1 MQGYHTAEQA
11 GQGRAGRRQG
21 LRQMANRFSRAMGE
35 WRQLPHA
42 ERRRRLRELL
52 RGAPGELQTLMRSGL
67 QALGE
72 QLALTWLYGQM
83 EKDAE
88 AQCGAPKGKHDPQRR
103 GRRHAW
109 VEGSVVLG
117 GRRVPILRPRVRS
130 LDGHELPIPTYE
142 LAQDGTLL
150 SEAMLAGCLAGAA
163 QRRYACTVEEPPALL
178 PVGSVSRSTVS
189 RRCQQE
195 MTELARQFCARPL
208 GGQRWLAVFLD
219 GVELGGHHVIA
230 ALGVAEDGQ
239 KQVLGLWEGETES
252 EAVCRAALEDLVA
265 RGLTA
270 ERGLLVVI
278 DGGKG
283 LYAAVRAVW
292 GPRAL
297 VQRCQAHKVRN
308 LREHLPRQAAERVVG
323 RVHRAWA
330 QGDAAKGER
339 ALRALADELERQGY
353 GEAARS
359 LREGLAET
367 FTCVRLGLPPELC
380 RVLETTN
387 PIESAFSRH
396 QALAWRVKRWRDGHQ
411 ALRWVATALALAE
424 QSFAPLASAADLAVL
439 ARALDRHVAGLTP
452 LAIGA

>member
-1 MQGYHTAEQA
+1 MAGYHTAEQA
-11 GQGRAGRRQG
+11 GQGRAERRQG
-21 LRQMANRFSRAMGE
+21 LWRMANRFSRAMGE

-42 ERRRRLRELL
+42 ERRRRLQELL
-52 RGAPGELQTLMRSGL
+52 RGTAGELQTLVRSGL

-72 QLALTWLYGQM
+72 QLALQWLREQM

-88 AQCGAPKGKHDPQRR
+88 AQCGAPKGKHDPRRR

-130 LDGHELPIPTYE
+130 LDGHELPIRTYE
-142 LAQDGTLL
+142 LAQDACFL

-163 QRRYACTVEEPPALL
+163 QRRYACTVAEPPALL
-178 PVGSVSRSTVS
+178 PAGSVSRSTVS

-195 MTELARQFCARPL
+195 MTELARQFCTRPL

-219 GVELGGHHVIA
+219 GIELGRHHVIA

-270 ERGLLVVI
+270 EQGLLVVI

-283 LYAAVRAVW
+283 LDAAVRAVW

-297 VQRCQAHKVRN
+297 VQRCQTHYYC
-308 LREHLPRQAAERVVG
+308 P
-323 RVHRAWA
+323 
-330 QGDAAKGER
+330 
-339 ALRALADELERQGY
+339 
-353 GEAARS
+353 
-359 LREGLAET
+359 
-367 FTCVRLGLPPELC
+367 
-380 RVLETTN
+380 
-387 PIESAFSRH
+387 
-396 QALAWRVKRWRDGHQ
+396 
-411 ALRWVATALALAE
+411 
-424 QSFAPLASAADLAVL
+424 
-439 ARALDRHVAGLTP
+439 
-452 LAIGA
+452 

>member
-1 MQGYHTAEQA
+1 MAARCAQA
-11 GQGRAGRRQG
+11 MSA
-21 LRQMANRFSRAMGE
+21 
-35 WRQLPHA
+35 WRQLPRA
-42 ERRRRLRELL
+42 ERRRRLRALL
-52 RGAPGELQTLMRSGL
+52 WGAPEERQTLVRSGL

-72 QLALTWLYGQM
+72 QLALQWLRQRM
-83 EKDAE
+83 EEDAE
-88 AQCGAPKGKHDPQRR
+88 AQCGAPKGKHDRRRR

-130 LDGHELPIPTYE
+130 LQGHELPIPTDE
-142 LAQDGTLL
+142 LAQDERLL
-150 SEAMLAGCLAGAA
+150 SEAMLARCLAGAA
-163 QRRYACTVEEPPALL
+163 QRRYADTVEEPPAEL
-178 PVGSVSRSTVS
+178 PAGSVSRSTVS
-189 RRCQQE
+189 RRCQQQ
-195 MTELARQFCARPL
+195 MTELARQFCTRPL

-219 GVELGGHHVIA
+219 GIQLGEHHVIV

-239 KQVLGLWEGETES
+239 KQVLGLWEGGTES

-292 GPRAL
+292 GSRAL
-297 VQRCQAHKVRN
+297 VQRCQAHKLRN
-308 LREHLPRQAAERVVG
+308 LQEHLPRQAAERVTQ

-330 QGDAAKGER
+330 QGDAAQGER
-339 ALRALADELERQGY
+339 ALRALADALEGQGY

-359 LREGLAET
+359 LREGLTET

-387 PIESAFSRH
+387 PLESGFSQH
-396 QALAWRVKRWRDGHQ
+396 QALAWRVKRWRDGRQ

-424 QSFAPLASAADLAVL
+424 ESFAPLASAADLAVL
-439 ARALDRHVAGLTP
+439 AQALDRHVAGLTP
-452 LAIGA
+452 LAVGA